1 MYPYYDYE
9 PNDEIYYIDEFP
21 WRLDIPRWELTDRQK
36 ELLNAANMLQE
47 YKLSTRG
54 VAKDY
59 CVPKSTLLDF
69 IHGECKSICSELSSL
84 CIRQL
89 KWNQQNSHT
98 FMKWPRSYRRSNL
111 K

>member
-1 MYPYYDYE
+1 MYPYYE
-9 PNDEIYYIDEFP
+9 PNDEIYYIEEFP
-21 WRLDIPRWELTDRQK
+21 WMLDIPKWELTDRQK
-36 ELLNAANMLQE
+36 ELMIAANMLQE

-59 CVPKSTLLDF
+59 RVPKSTLLDF
-69 IHGECKSICSELSSL
+69 IHGECKCICSELSSL

-89 KWNQQNSHT
+89 KWNKENSHT
-98 FMKWPRSYRRSNL
+98 FMKWPRSRRIRHL